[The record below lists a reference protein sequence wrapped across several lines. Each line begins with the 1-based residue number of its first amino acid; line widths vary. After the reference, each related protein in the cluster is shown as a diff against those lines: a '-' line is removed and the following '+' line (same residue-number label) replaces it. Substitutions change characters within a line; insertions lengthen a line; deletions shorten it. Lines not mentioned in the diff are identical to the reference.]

1 MGLNREALRTTAAG
15 AVPAALLAVSALGA
29 APAAQAAPGG
39 IHETHP
45 DWRPVSADRG
55 KSAPTDPVTI
65 RAETDS
71 GANGGTAFLSGLLDQ
86 TARIPLDGVPP
97 AAPPAL
103 GRGAAVGHLD
113 HSQQVRGTATLHT
126 TLTPIARSGTFV
138 ARLYDVGPPGIG
150 KPITRAPYTWH
161 GRTPGVPFTVDLPL
175 YTTAHGLPAGHRLA
189 LVVETVDPLCLEHN
203 PPGAQLT
210 FSSPANDPSHVSV
223 PLREQ

>member
-55 KSAPTDPVTI
+55 KSAPRGPGHHPRGNRLRCERRDRLPVRPARPDGPDPPRRRTS
-65 RAETDS
+65 RCS
-71 GANGGTAFLSGLLDQ
+71 PGA
-86 TARIPLDGVPP
+86 
-97 AAPPAL
+97 
-103 GRGAAVGHLD
+103 
-113 HSQQVRGTATLHT
+113 
-126 TLTPIARSGTFV
+126 
-138 ARLYDVGPPGIG
+138 GPRCGS
-150 KPITRAPYTWH
+150 
-161 GRTPGVPFTVDLPL
+161 RTPGPLPTGARHRDVAHDAHPDRQERHLRRPPLRRRPARHRQADHPCAVHLARPHARCAVHRGPAAVP
-175 YTTAHGLPAGHRLA
+175 TAHGLPAGHRLA